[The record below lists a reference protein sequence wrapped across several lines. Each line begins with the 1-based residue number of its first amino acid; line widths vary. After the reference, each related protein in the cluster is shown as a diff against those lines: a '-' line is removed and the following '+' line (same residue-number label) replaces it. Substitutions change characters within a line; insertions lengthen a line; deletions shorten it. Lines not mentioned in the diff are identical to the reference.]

1 MASLNHSDYDTQG
14 ETLVTMNEAA
24 AEAAEPQKRFTFFRQ
39 AALRDYVKTVT
50 LDNLSVKWVHISLE
64 GLLLL

>member
-24 AEAAEPQKRFTFFRQ
+24 AAAAEPPKTVHLFFRQ

-50 LDNLSVKWVHISLE
+50 LDNLSVK
-64 GLLLL
+64 